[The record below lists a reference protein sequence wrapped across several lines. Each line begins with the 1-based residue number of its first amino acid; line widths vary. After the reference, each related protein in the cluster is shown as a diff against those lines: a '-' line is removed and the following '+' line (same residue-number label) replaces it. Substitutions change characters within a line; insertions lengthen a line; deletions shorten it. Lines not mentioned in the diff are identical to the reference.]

1 MIYSVILKKIK
12 ILAIEI
18 GRIQMTLADIINSN
32 PNNYVSEERYD
43 KLKFKE
49 EILHKQVEILQ
60 ELVIDF
66 KYLGEK

>member
-12 ILAIEI
+12 ILAMEI
-18 GRIQMTLADIINSN
+18 GRIQMTLADFINSN

-43 KLKFKE
+43 ELKFKE
-49 EILHKQVEILQ
+49 EILHKQIEVLQ

>member
-32 PNNYVSEERYD
+32 PNNYLSEERYD
-43 KLKFKE
+43 KLKFE
-49 EILHKQVEILQ
+49 EEMFHKQIEVLQ

-66 KYLGEK
+66 KYLGER

>member
-12 ILAIEI
+12 ILAMEI

-32 PNNYVSEERYD
+32 PNNYLLEERYD
-43 KLKFKE
+43 KLKFE
-49 EILHKQVEILQ
+49 EEVLHKQIEVLQ

>member
-12 ILAIEI
+12 ILAMEI
-18 GRIQMTLADIINSN
+18 GRIQMTLADFINSN

-43 KLKFKE
+43 ELKLKE
-49 EILHKQVEILQ
+49 EILHKQIEVLQ

>member
-12 ILAIEI
+12 ILAMEI

-32 PNNYVSEERYD
+32 PNNYLSEERYD

-49 EILHKQVEILQ
+49 EILHKQIEVLQ

>member
-1 MIYSVILKKIK
+1 MIYFVILKKIK
-12 ILAIEI
+12 ILAMEI

>member
-12 ILAIEI
+12 ILAMEI

-32 PNNYVSEERYD
+32 PNNYFSEERYD
-43 KLKFKE
+43 KLKFEE
-49 EILHKQVEILQ
+49 EILHKQIEVLQ

>member
-18 GRIQMTLADIINSN
+18 GRIQMTLADFINSN

-43 KLKFKE
+43 ELKFKE
-49 EILHKQVEILQ
+49 EILHKQIEVLQ

-66 KYLGEK
+66 KYLGER